1 MLCNGAQRQR
11 REEGQRSEDVNNA
24 HQADGEG
31 GAVGPQSANG
41 IVDELLAHQGTGN
54 GQLDHDGQIAAEEH
68 GQTGGD
74 VPEVGV
80 VRQTLEAG
88 TVVGSG
94 RGVLIQDLGQ
104 AMEAGVGDAGQTAF
118 GRDRQGRE
126 GQDQEGVDND
136 AQR

>member
-74 VPEVGV
+74 IPETGII
-80 VRQTLEAG
+80 RQALKTG
-88 TVVGSG
+88 TVVRSRGS
-94 RGVLIQDLGQ
+94 VFIQHQ
-104 AMEAGVGDAGQTAF
+104 I
-118 GRDRQGRE
+118 
-126 GQDQEGVDND
+126 
-136 AQR
+136 QRFLSEIRSL